1 MKKFFIRALFF
12 SILCILL
19 LVVPIIF
26 ISSFDNTDKGRSV
39 DRNIISLQNKS
50 KFQNLDALFIGNSYC
65 YSGINPTLFD
75 SINLS
80 TYNLGIALSGPEF
93 YDIILRDYFNN
104 INEYP
109 KIIFLLLSPMTF
121 SNKSDNFL
129 KYQVHRYLENP
140 ITNIEVALNYNHLEE
155 LIAMYKKSFEK
166 GFINILSSNDF
177 EKNWNQSILRDKGFI
192 GSDQNYN
199 EGQIAETAHFFEPLS
214 KEKWDNTKVEK
225 LNALVSFIEK
235 KKIEVVFFELPTN
248 LLFNYFNEGY
258 LQCYERYVYQLSQ
271 SHNYLQIKDS
281 LFTLD
286 DYKDIDHLNTRGANK
301 ATQEVIDYL
310 KKSTLK

>member
-1 MKKFFIRALFF
+1 
-12 SILCILL
+12 
-19 LVVPIIF
+19 
-26 ISSFDNTDKGRSV
+26 
-39 DRNIISLQNKS
+39 
-50 KFQNLDALFIGNSYC
+50 
-65 YSGINPTLFD
+65 
-75 SINLS
+75 
-80 TYNLGIALSGPEF
+80 
-93 YDIILRDYFNN
+93 
-104 INEYP
+104 
-109 KIIFLLLSPMTF
+109 
-121 SNKSDNFL
+121 
-129 KYQVHRYLENP
+129 
-140 ITNIEVALNYNHLEE
+140 
-155 LIAMYKKSFEK
+155 MYKKSFEK